1 MRPAR
6 IHTYREIA
14 LYYFAYFGRRLQT
27 AIDIVITILH
37 VEIAYNRMMHYSM
50 HTGYSKRGQYTYIR
64 IERLYYIVLTYHLF
78 HMKIA
83 RNDDYNMEIDILLL
97 LLLLLFIV
105 DRINTT
111 K

>member
-1 MRPAR
+1 MM
-6 IHTYREIA
+6 
-14 LYYFAYFGRRLQT
+14 
-27 AIDIVITILH
+27 
-37 VEIAYNRMMHYSM
+37 YNSM

-64 IERLYYIVLTYHLF
+64 IERLYHIVFTYHLF

-83 RNDDYNMEIDILLL
+83 RNDDYNIDIDILLLLL

-111 K
+111 N